1 MMPSAVAGFD
11 SHIESFLAYALT
23 ERGLS
28 PRSVEAYERDLREFA
43 AFARSRGARSPAD
56 VSRAAI
62 TIYLV
67 TLRRRGKAPA
77 TVKRRAAALR
87 AFYRFL
93 LHEDLVTADPTLDLA
108 SPRLLHR
115 LPRVLTVEE
124 VARLLAMPDAS
135 AARGRR
141 DRAMLELMYASG
153 LRVSETVALDLSDI
167 DLVHELVRC
176 LGKGNKERIVPVG
189 TQAVR
194 ALRDYLG
201 QGRPRLIRG
210 RRPTQALFV
219 NRWGRRLTRQG
230 CWKLVRTYA
239 RAAGITKPLTPHVL
253 RHSFATHLLERGAD
267 LRAVQEM
274 LGHASI
280 STTQVYT
287 HVTRER
293 LREVYRQAHPRDGMR
308 VPLRSDRPAKA
319 RKGRG
324 FPARGPTEQA

>member
-1 MMPSAVAGFD
+1 MVPSAVASFD

-43 AFARSRGARSPAD
+43 GFARSRGTRSPAD

-67 TLRRRGKAPA
+67 TLRRRGKAAA

-87 AFYRFL
+87 AFYRYL

-108 SPRLLHR
+108 SPRLLLR
-115 LPRVLTVEE
+115 LPRVLTVED
-124 VARLLAMPDAS
+124 VARLLAMPDPS
-135 AARGRR
+135 TVDGLR

-153 LRVSETVALDLSDI
+153 LRVSETVTLDLSDI
-167 DLVHELVRC
+167 DLAHELVRC

-189 TQAVR
+189 TQAIR

-230 CWKLVRTYA
+230 CWKLVRKHA
-239 RAAGITKPLTPHVL
+239 RAAGITKPVTPHVL

-308 VPLRSDRPAKA
+308 IP
-319 RKGRG
+319 
-324 FPARGPTEQA
+324 PARNVSRQPTGKRRSSRQ